1 MTRVAAPELA
11 GGGSGAPAE
20 GGGGAPVQGGARREA
35 RGGAARGDRATQA
48 AIGRLDQGPSLRAR
62 ALPRQGQRAQG
73 RRRGTYVSGTSNFV
87 TTAVMSVA
95 HRNIRICAAVY
106 LAIAYC
112 EAQFYP
118 QSACN
123 LGPLISVI
131 QL

>member
-87 TTAVMSVA
+87 TTVLPCSDVGGSPKYMYFCSCIIPG
-95 HRNIRICAAVY
+95 HC
-106 LAIAYC
+106 L
-112 EAQFYP
+112 
-118 QSACN
+118 
-123 LGPLISVI
+123 L
-131 QL
+131 